1 LELPGKAA
9 AIASSTVNKKKEKKA
24 SKRQRPP
31 SSIED
36 NRKAAAP
43 LEAKRNKSEGDCV
56 RNLLTKT
63 VLKPSHLTETKS
75 SEEIDNGGATNGN
88 SIYQQIE
95 PGVSAVDFYDAVTGE
110 RKKIPKLIDVV
121 TAHRKEAL
129 AGIKIADWSSTDVAE
144 FLELNGFAAYSEA
157 FSKEVRFISIHIY
170 YF

>member
-1 LELPGKAA
+1 M
-9 AIASSTVNKKKEKKA
+9 
-24 SKRQRPP
+24 
-31 SSIED
+31 
-36 NRKAAAP
+36 
-43 LEAKRNKSEGDCV
+43 
-56 RNLLTKT
+56 
-63 VLKPSHLTETKS
+63 TETKS
-75 SEEIDNGGATNGN
+75 SEEVDNGGATNGN